1 MKITIFSMALI
12 TLMTMMV
19 SDTASASDLES
30 LGVTFCQ
37 GAKVACSSGQN
48 ANTTDVCIFAVTAGT
63 NTAVVIAPDA
73 NGNAQL
79 IQFQNV
85 VLAPIQPG
93 IYGAGLNFT
102 GPDFSLHIDT
112 DGYAIDQIPSQFTS
126 SVLRS
131 GEVTLGCILK

>member
-1 MKITIFSMALI
+1 MKITICSMALV
-12 TLMTMMV
+12 MMMF
-19 SDTASASDLES
+19 SGFES
-30 LGVTFCQ
+30 QAATFCQ

-48 ANTTDVCIFAVTAGT
+48 GNSMDVCIFTGT
-63 NTAVVIAPDA
+63 NTAVVVASDA

-85 VLAPIQPG
+85 VQAPIQPG
-93 IYGAGLNFT
+93 IYGAGLTFT

-126 SVLRS
+126 SVLRLS
-131 GEVTLGCILK
+131 EVALGCVLK